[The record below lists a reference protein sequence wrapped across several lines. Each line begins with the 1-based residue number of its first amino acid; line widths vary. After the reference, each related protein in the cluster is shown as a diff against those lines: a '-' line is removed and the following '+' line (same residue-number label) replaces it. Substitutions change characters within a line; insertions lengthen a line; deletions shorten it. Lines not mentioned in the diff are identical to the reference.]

1 MSLINDML
9 KDLEA
14 RGGAEKV
21 AGDVRSTPPA
31 RARSTNR
38 GLLFVLGA
46 LVILLAG
53 AVAWLMVSKSKEAV
67 LAAPVATTS
76 VAPQMN
82 APATDSEEDVK
93 NVQPAEPV
101 AVVAEKENIA
111 VPVLPAPVPVEE
123 PTPKF
128 AQVPPVASEPATVAV
143 VDESSVNE
151 TPTPDATEMIVR
163 RHEPTAAE
171 KASRASREGFA
182 ALRRNDWD
190 LAARMLGELVLLE
203 PANDDA
209 REGLVIA
216 LANQGRLAEVDGVL
230 LDGLALGVEPARF
243 AKLRARLLAS
253 RGEVAEALQSLAVAV
268 PAVNEDP
275 EFHAMRGALAQ
286 QAGDY
291 ALALQTY
298 RKLVAFAPGNGTWQ
312 AGLAMALDQTGDSAE
327 ALEAYRRAYAAGDLE
342 PALADHV
349 RARLD
354 ALEKTEESNEEL

>member
-21 AGDVRSTPPA
+21 TGDVRSTPAAPV
-31 RARSTNR
+31 RSANR

-53 AVAWLMVSKSKEAV
+53 AVAWLMVSEPEEPV
-67 LAAPVATTS
+67 LAAPVTTTPS
-76 VAPQMN
+76 VASQMN
-82 APATDSEEDVK
+82 SSLTDSEEAAK
-93 NVQPAEPV
+93 SVQPAEPV
-101 AVVAEKENIA
+101 PVVAEKEHDA
-111 VPVLPAPVPVEE
+111 APVLPVPVEE
-123 PTPKF
+123 STPTTE
-128 AQVPPVASEPATVAV
+128 APPVVSEPATVAV

-151 TPTPDATEMIVR
+151 SRTQDTTEMIVR

-171 KASRASREGFA
+171 KAARASREGFA

-230 LDGLALGVEPARF
+230 LDGLAVGVEPARF

-268 PAVNEDP
+268 PAVTEDP

-312 AGLAMALDQTGDSAE
+312 AGLAMALDQTGDSAQ

-354 ALEKTEESNEEL
+354 TLSDRNESNEEM